1 MTQRYGME
9 IRAATS
15 AEAPGLAV
23 LLAEAG
29 HPVDA
34 QDLAVRLGALRQA
47 PAAALMAWQWGP
59 PSGLVVLHW
68 YPGLFSP
75 RPIAQITTLL
85 VAEQDRRR
93 GVGRMLVKAAA
104 QAARAAGCND
114 MELAVPDDAPDMA
127 GFCEATGFARAGLRF
142 TRSLRRRS

>member
-1 MTQRYGME
+1 ME
-9 IRAATS
+9 IRAATA
-15 AEAPGLAV
+15 AEAPGLSV

-34 QDLAVRLGALRQA
+34 QELAARLGALRQA
-47 PAAALMAWQWGP
+47 QATALVAWQWGP
-59 PSGLVVLHW
+59 PSGLVLLHW

-75 RPIAQITTLL
+75 RPVAQITTLL
-85 VAEQDRRR
+85 VATDDRRR

-114 MELAVPDDAPDMA
+114 MELAVPDDAPGLA
-127 GFCEATGFARAGLRF
+127 AFCEATGFAQAGLRF